1 MCGIAGILR
10 QDGRDADPGVVTA
23 MSEALVHRGP
33 DSAGLM
39 SDGPVALGSRRLAVI
54 DLAGGA
60 QPVAS
65 EDGRV
70 VVVHNGELYN
80 HAALRGELER
90 ADHRFASRCDTEVLA
105 HGYEEHGARLF
116 ERLRGMF
123 AAAIWD
129 GRARRLV
136 LAVDPFAIKPLYVHA
151 DGRRVAFASELG
163 ALRRCP
169 GVPSDLDPDAL
180 EAFLAFNAIPPPL
193 TILRGVRKLGPG
205 ELLVAEPGGS
215 VTMRRWGR
223 PRPADGEKLTDAPMA
238 ALAAELRERLR
249 QSVRAHLVADVP
261 VGVFLSGG
269 IDSGALAAIAA
280 EEVPRLSTFSVGF
293 DEESFD
299 ERDRARLVAR
309 RYATDHHEVELRAQ
323 DAATLLPEVAAAF
336 DEPFADSS
344 MLPTWLVSRLARSKV
359 TVALSG
365 EGGDELFGGY
375 KTYAAAGLAARIGPV
390 AALAAPLAARIPS
403 GDRRVGLEYQ
413 ARRFTAAAALP
424 ALERHHAFKEILAPA
439 VRAELLRARRGAD
452 PVDLLRARWA
462 ETVGAEPIARLQD
475 VDLGVMMV
483 ADQLTKSDRASMAHS
498 LEVRVPFCDVD
509 VAAFA
514 HRLPRNA
521 RVRGLRTKVLLR
533 EAVAPLLP
541 DAVVSGPKRGF
552 SMPAAAWLRGPL
564 LPLAREVLDPGAL
577 RADGVL
583 DAAPVARLMTEHAA
597 RRADHS
603 RALWGLLCL
612 SLWLRR

>member
-1 MCGIAGILR
+1 MCGIAGVLR
-10 QDGRDADPGVVTA
+10 QDGRDADLGVVTA
-23 MSEALVHRGP
+23 MREALVHRGP
-33 DSAGLM
+33 DSAGGM
-39 SDGPVALGSRRLAVI
+39 ADGPVALGSRRLAVV
-54 DLAGGA
+54 DLAGGE

-80 HAALRGELER
+80 HAALRAELER
-90 ADHRFASRCDTEVLA
+90 ADHRFASRCDTEVLV
-105 HGYEEHGARLF
+105 HGYEEHGTRLF

-123 AAAIWD
+123 ATAIWD
-129 GRARRLV
+129 ARARRLV

-205 ELLVAEPGGS
+205 ELLLAEPGGG
-215 VTMRRWGR
+215 VAMRRWGR
-223 PRPADGEKLTDAPMA
+223 PRPADDEELTGAPMA

-249 QSVRAHLVADVP
+249 QSVRAHLMADVP

-269 IDSGALAAIAA
+269 IDSGALAALAA
-280 EEVPRLSTFSVGF
+280 EEVSQLSTFSVGF
-293 DEESFD
+293 HEQSFD
-299 ERDRARLVAR
+299 ERERARLVAR

-323 DAATLLPEVAAAF
+323 DAAVLLPEVAAAF

-424 ALERHHAFKEILAPA
+424 ALERHHAFKEVLSPA
-439 VRAELLRARRGAD
+439 VRAELLRGRRGAD
-452 PVDLLRARWA
+452 PVDLLRARYA
-462 ETVGAEPIARLQD
+462 ETAGAEPIARLQD
-475 VDLGVMMV
+475 VDLGVLMV

-509 VAAFA
+509 IAAFA

-541 DAVVSGPKRGF
+541 DTVVSGPKRGF

-564 LPLAREVLDPGAL
+564 LPLAQEVLEPGAL

-583 DAAPVARLMTEHAA
+583 DPTPVARLLTEHVA

-603 RALWGLLCL
+603 RAIWGLLCL

>member
-10 QDGRDADPGVVTA
+10 QDGRDADPGEVTA

-151 DGRRVAFASELG
+151 GGRRVAFASELG

-238 ALAAELRERLR
+238 ALAAELRDRLR

-462 ETVGAEPIARLQD
+462 ETAGAEPIARLQD

-514 HRLPRNA
+514 HRLPRHA

-533 EAVAPLLP
+533 AAVAPLLP

-564 LPLAREVLDPGAL
+564 LPLAREVLDPRAL

-583 DAAPVARLMTEHAA
+583 DAAPVARLMAEHAA

-603 RALWGLLCL
+603 RAIWGLLCL

>member
-1 MCGIAGILR
+1 MCGIAGMLR
-10 QDGRDADPGVVTA
+10 QDGRAADPRVVEA
-23 MSEALVHRGP
+23 MREALVHRGP
-33 DSAGLM
+33 DSAGLWH
-39 SDGPVALGSRRLAVI
+39 DGPVALGNRRLAVI
-54 DLAGGA
+54 DLAGGE
-60 QPVAS
+60 QPVHS

-80 HAALRGELER
+80 HAELHAELER
-90 ADHRFASRCDTEVLA
+90 AGHRFTSRCDTEVLV
-105 HGYEEHGARLF
+105 HGYEEHGAGVL

-129 GRARRLV
+129 ARKRQLV

-151 DGRRVAFASELG
+151 DGARVAFASELG

-169 GVPSDLDPDAL
+169 GVPTELDPDAL
-180 EAFLAFNAIPPPL
+180 QAFLAFNAIPPPL
-193 TILRGVRKLGPG
+193 SILRGVRKLGPG
-205 ELLVAEPGGS
+205 QLLVAREDGG
-215 VTMRRWGR
+215 VEVRTWARL
-223 PRPADGEKLTDAPMA
+223 RPADRAQMRGGS
-238 ALAAELRERLR
+238 AAELRELLR
-249 QSVRAHLVADVP
+249 ESVRAHLVADVP

-269 IDSGALAAIAA
+269 IDSGALAALAA

-293 DEESFD
+293 EEGSFD
-299 ERDRARLVAR
+299 ERSRARMVAE
-309 RYATDHHEVELRAQ
+309 RYGTDHHEVELRSQ
-323 DAATLLPEVAAAF
+323 DAAELLPEVAAAF

-344 MLPTWLVSRLARSKV
+344 MLPTWLVSRLARTQV

-375 KTYAAAGLAARIGPV
+375 KTYAAAALAERIGRV
-390 AALAAPLAARIPS
+390 AALGAPLAARIPS

-424 ALERHHAFKEILAPA
+424 PLERHHAFKEILAPEL
-439 VRAELLRARRGAD
+439 RAELLGARGAD
-452 PVDLLRARWA
+452 PVDLLRARYA
-462 ETVGAEPIARLQD
+462 ETPGAEPIARLQD
-475 VDLGVMMV
+475 VDLGVLMV

-514 HRLPRNA
+514 HGLPRGA

-541 DAVVSGPKRGF
+541 EAVVTGPKRGF

-564 LPLAREVLDPGAL
+564 APLAREVLDPAAL

-583 DAAPVARLMTEHAA
+583 APAPVARLLSEHAD

-603 RALWGLLCL
+603 RAIWGLLCL